1 MPPTMLTM
9 IALRKNDLALVH
21 RELLVPAS
29 NPLVEALQ
37 LLERE
42 TPHLDSVLDLLCG
55 QPPCHEGPEALD
67 EPFSA
72 RKMEVPAGQ
81 QQRIIAAP
89 RLPAKLPVARL
100 CNNHRCHGAAEQR
113 VRYLDLMAPVQPIR
127 VRRVERT
134 FCE

>member
-42 TPHLDSVLDLLCG
+42 TPHFDSVLDILCG
-55 QPPCHEGPEALD
+55 QPPCHEGPEALAD
-67 EPFSA
+67 PSSA
-72 RKMEVPAGQ
+72 TKMEVPAGQ

-89 RLPAKLPVARL
+89 PHQPKLTPADGGL
-100 CNNHRCHGAAEQR
+100 G
-113 VRYLDLMAPVQPIR
+113 
-127 VRRVERT
+127 
-134 FCE
+134 

>member
-1 MPPTMLTM
+1 MLEALGLEGCSETKTALENALHDRRGQFLAVGEDAMPPTMLTM

-55 QPPCHEGPEALD
+55 QPPCHEGPERSEEHTSELQ
-67 EPFSA
+67 SLI
-72 RKMEVPAGQ
+72 
-81 QQRIIAAP
+81 RISYA
-89 RLPAKLPVARL
+89 V
-100 CNNHRCHGAAEQR
+100 
-113 VRYLDLMAPVQPIR
+113 
-127 VRRVERT
+127 
-134 FCE
+134 FC